1 MNSILWFL
9 LIGAL
14 AGWLAGNIRRG
25 YGFGLIGNII
35 VGVCG
40 AFFGGFLF
48 DLLGFTWPVGYGPV
62 GKLVDGHDW
71 GFGFVGVNW
80 LRSSGLIFKMAR
92 KGLCFRW
99 DLDRTFNRTFTGEF
113 L

>member
-1 MNSILWFL
+1 MNSILGFL

-48 DLLGFTWPVGYGPV
+48 DLFGLPATGLLGSLLMATIGA
-62 GKLVDGHDW
+62 LV
-71 GFGFVGVNW
+71 
-80 LRSSGLIFKMAR
+80 LLALISFIRRA
-92 KGLCFRW
+92 
-99 DLDRTFNRTFTGEF
+99 
-113 L
+113 

>member
-14 AGWLAGNIRRG
+14 AGWLAGNISTRLRIWIDRQHNRWCLRG
-25 YGFGLIGNII
+25 IFWRIPLRF
-35 VGVCG
+35 
-40 AFFGGFLF
+40 A
-48 DLLGFTWPVGYGPV
+48 WPVGYRSF
-62 GKLVDGHDW
+62 GKFVDGYRW

-80 LRSSGLIFKMAR
+80 LRSSGLIFKMDR

-99 DLDRTFNRTFTGEF
+99 DLDRTFTGEF